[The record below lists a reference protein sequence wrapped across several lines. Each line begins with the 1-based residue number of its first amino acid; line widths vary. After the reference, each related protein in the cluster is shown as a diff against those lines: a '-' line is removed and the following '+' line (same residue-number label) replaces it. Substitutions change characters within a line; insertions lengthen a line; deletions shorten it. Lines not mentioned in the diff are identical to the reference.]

1 MVLKMENFNLLQI
14 TTLKAATFY
23 SDNAMKVRQAFEK
36 FAYHK
41 FTVVPVLDD
50 KGHYV
55 TSLSEGDILRFI
67 HASGGFDL
75 VKAEKT
81 NILDIDRYRPYASVS
96 VDATLDEL
104 YALALSQPFIPV
116 VDDRDVFIGIVKRRD
131 VFIYLKKQIDH
142 IG

>member
-1 MVLKMENFNLLQI
+1 MNNFNLLQI

-23 SDNAMKVRQAFEK
+23 LDSNMTVRQAFEK

-41 FTVVPVLDD
+41 FTVVPVLDE
-50 KGHYV
+50 KGCYV

-67 HASGGFDL
+67 HECGTFDP

-81 NILDIDRYRPYASVS
+81 NILEIERYRPYNAVS

-104 YALALSQPFIPV
+104 YALALTQNFIPV

-131 VFIYLKKQIDH
+131 VFVYLKTQIDNK
-142 IG
+142 